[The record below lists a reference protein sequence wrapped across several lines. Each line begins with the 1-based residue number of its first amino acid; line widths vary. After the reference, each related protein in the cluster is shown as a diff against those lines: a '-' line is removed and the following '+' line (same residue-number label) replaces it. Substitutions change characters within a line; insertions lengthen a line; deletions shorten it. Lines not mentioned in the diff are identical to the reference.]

1 MLIKGTTSLSL
12 PVLSGVPQGSILG
25 PLPFLWSINDLPDE
39 LSSSTLAFLF
49 ADNTKLVHI
58 IHSESDITN
67 FQQDID
73 KVFNW
78 STK

>member
-25 PLPFLWSINDLPDE
+25 PLLFLWSINDLPDE

-58 IHSESDITN
+58 IYSESDITN